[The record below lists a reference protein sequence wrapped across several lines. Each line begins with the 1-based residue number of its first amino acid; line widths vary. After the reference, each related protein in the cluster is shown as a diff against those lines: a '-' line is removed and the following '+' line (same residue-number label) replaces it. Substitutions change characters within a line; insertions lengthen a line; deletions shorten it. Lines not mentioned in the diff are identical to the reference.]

1 MALAAGADVA
11 STDVAT
17 ATIPVAEEVDE
28 ADAEAGVG
36 TEEASPTIQV
46 CSGLKFG
53 GEHGPL
59 LRKPSAL
66 RVRHEFPSPTPLLTA
81 LLAIGNP
88 IPPARLW
95 VELKKNCS

>member
-36 TEEASPTIQV
+36 TEEASSTIQV
-46 CSGLKFG
+46 C
-53 GEHGPL
+53 
-59 LRKPSAL
+59 
-66 RVRHEFPSPTPLLTA
+66 
-81 LLAIGNP
+81 
-88 IPPARLW
+88 
-95 VELKKNCS
+95 